1 MSRNILLVE
10 GDARASEKLAL
21 ELRRATGWGFS
32 TAPNGTEA
40 LAALKTTQ
48 FDAVITNLQ
57 LPGAGGWLLLNE
69 VMHRQPKVHRIV
81 LAQLSDR
88 QGLLKCVGAAHQFIG
103 RPCDPSRLRAALER
117 AFSYDLWLPDGEVQG
132 LLGRLPKLPSTPE
145 LFFRVVK
152 ELESPH
158 AEIEGVGRLIA
169 KDVAITAK
177 LLQLVNS
184 AVFGISRPLC
194 SAVEA
199 VMHLGMETTKSMIL
213 LAHCFSYFDG
223 IKAADFS
230 ADHLWQHSLRV
241 GMLAKGIARIEGAS
255 TAVSDEA
262 YTAGILHDL
271 GKLALVAN
279 LPEDFG
285 AAMAMARAENIPQVE
300 AEARVFGASHAEV
313 GACLLATWGLAPE
326 IVESLA
332 LHHAPSRLLHRSF
345 CPLTAVHA
353 ANALENA
360 LTNNTKPVLDTVYL
374 TDLGVADRVDAW
386 QEILE
391 TQLSSTTEGASA

>member
-1 MSRNILLVE
+1 MSRNILIVD
-10 GDARASEKLAL
+10 GDAKASYALATD
-21 ELRRATGWGFS
+21 LRRATGWNFE
-32 TAPNGTEA
+32 TAGNASDA
-40 LAALKTTQ
+40 LAELKKTA
-48 FDAVITNLQ
+48 FHAVITSLQ

-69 VMHRQPKVHRIV
+69 VMKSQPNVHRIV

-88 QGLLKCVGAAHQFIG
+88 HGLLKCVGSAHQFIG
-103 RPCDPSRLRAALER
+103 RPCDPNRLRAALER
-117 AFSYDLWLPDGEVQG
+117 AFSYDLWLPDEAVQV
-132 LLGRLPKLPSTPE
+132 LLGRLPKLPSPPD

-158 AEIEGVGRLIA
+158 AELEGVGRLIA

-184 AVFGISRPLC
+184 AIFGISRPLS

-199 VMHLGMETTKSMIL
+199 VMHLGLETTKSMIL

-230 ADHLWQHSLRV
+230 PDQLWQHSLRV
-241 GMLAKGIARIEGAS
+241 GMLAKAIARSEGAT
-255 TAVSDEA
+255 TAVSDET

-271 GKLALVAN
+271 GKLALAAN
-279 LPEDFG
+279 LPEEFG
-285 AAMAMARAENIPQVE
+285 EAMAISRAEGIPQAE
-300 AEARVFGASHAEV
+300 AEQRIFGASHAEV
-313 GACLLATWGLAPE
+313 GASLLATWGLAPE

-332 LHHAPSRLLHRSF
+332 LHHVPARLLHRSF

-360 LTNNTKPVLDTVYL
+360 LTSNAKPVLDVGYL
-374 TDLGVADRVDAW
+374 TELGLADRVTAW
-386 QEILE
+386 QEILD
-391 TQLSSTTEGASA
+391 TELAPADTGAAA